1 MLDAL
6 LGELDFR
13 ALLIMLDATCNVM
26 PRVSLGQAA
35 ATVLGLAF
43 IGTFLL
49 GIEDAHY
56 RLVLTSTAPDA
67 GETEDMQC
75 LQERLNQVRSPEGP
89 SQPAAQ
95 PAQPAQP
102 AKPVAEMAVDVAVA
116 RQREAYGAQGTDQC
130 SGRRPLAQD
139 GGGHRVMLAPSSRL
153 QGPA

>member
-1 MLDAL
+1 
-6 LGELDFR
+6 
-13 ALLIMLDATCNVM
+13 MLDATCNVM

-35 ATVLGLAF
+35 ATVLSLAF

-67 GETEDMQC
+67 AETEDMQC

-95 PAQPAQP
+95 PAQPAKP
-102 AKPVAEMAVDVAVA
+102 AAEMAVDVAVA
-116 RQREAYGAQGTDQC
+116 RQKKPMVLRALISAVDGARWLKTAVDIE
-130 SGRRPLAQD
+130 
-139 GGGHRVMLAPSSRL
+139 
-153 QGPA
+153 

>member
-6 LGELDFR
+6 LGKLDFR

-67 GETEDMQC
+67 AETEDMQC

-102 AKPVAEMAVDVAVA
+102 AKPAAEMAVDVAVA
-116 RQREAYGAQGTDQC
+116 RQKKPMVLRALISAVDGARWLKTAVDIE
-130 SGRRPLAQD
+130 
-139 GGGHRVMLAPSSRL
+139 
-153 QGPA
+153 

>member
-6 LGELDFR
+6 LGELGFR
-13 ALLIMLDATCNVM
+13 ALLIIMDATCNVM
-26 PRVSLGQAA
+26 HRVTPRLSRPGRSHP
-35 ATVLGLAF
+35 LAF

-75 LQERLNQVRSPEGP
+75 LQERLNQVRTSSPEGP

-95 PAQPAQP
+95 PAKPA
-102 AKPVAEMAVDVAVA
+102 AEMAVDVAVA
-116 RQREAYGAQGTDQC
+116 RGKTKEAYGAQGTDQC
-130 SGRRPLAQD
+130 SGRRPPSQD
-139 GGGHRVMLAPSSRL
+139 GGGHRAMLAPSSRL

>member
-116 RQREAYGAQGTDQC
+116 RQKKPMVLRALISAVDGARWLKTAVDIE
-130 SGRRPLAQD
+130 
-139 GGGHRVMLAPSSRL
+139 
-153 QGPA
+153 

>member
-67 GETEDMQC
+67 AETEDMQC
-75 LQERLNQVRSPEGP
+75 LQERLNQSVVLKDRHN
-89 SQPAAQ
+89 QRHNRHNRHNRRNR
-95 PAQPAQP
+95 
-102 AKPVAEMAVDVAVA
+102 
-116 RQREAYGAQGTDQC
+116 RQRWRWTWRWQDKRSLWC
-130 SGRRPLAQD
+130 SG
-139 GGGHRVMLAPSSRL
+139 H
-153 QGPA
+153 